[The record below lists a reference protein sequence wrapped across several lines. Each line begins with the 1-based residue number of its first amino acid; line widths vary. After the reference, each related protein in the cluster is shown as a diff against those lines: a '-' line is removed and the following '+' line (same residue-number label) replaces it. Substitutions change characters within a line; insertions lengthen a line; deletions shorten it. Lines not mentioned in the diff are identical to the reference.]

1 MSISLVLIN
10 IMRMCI
16 MRIDEIQFKNFR
28 KFVDGKIKFPESKD
42 DLHLIIADNGV
53 GKTTFLNAI
62 TWCLYNIEPKTKGKE
77 SEAYTVLNSKIVDA
91 ANDDDECSASVMMRV
106 SDESVSLVIR
116 RESIFKINSISS
128 EYYEEHGFREELID
142 QKVSL
147 VVKEKGKD
155 SFPILDEDE
164 IDRYISSFVPESI
177 NEFFFFDMEKLDDYF
192 LTNSNI
198 RKQTEKLSH
207 IQVLKSMNT
216 RMENVIDDYDE
227 LIVKTP
233 ESEELWEQYKTM
245 NNNCSSIETEL
256 NELTENY
263 ELLKEEYDGLVS
275 KLKNIDSVSKLQK
288 DLEKLD
294 EKIESNKISSNSQKN
309 QLNDLVIKKSPNI
322 FVKNAFENCL
332 DIIKEYNKD
341 EDYIEEI
348 YLTRSI
354 DDKKCLLCEHDL
366 DDNSIGLINEKIIK
380 FYSIPPEIKFLDK
393 NFKSLFVN
401 LLKDNETYLEQDE
414 NYQNVIDTL
423 DENISDFED
432 EKSELENEIDV
443 IIGLKEDTD
452 RRDELKEELEKLN
465 TKITKKSIKV
475 EDLKKSADLKY
486 EEYEK
491 ALSDE
496 KDVLIVKKKKNLL
509 KLSKDVVYKTYLK
522 IMDETR
528 LLIEKTTND
537 NFKNTIRKKESF
549 DRITLDENY
558 SIKLYDGDRVIT
570 ASASASETQILAL
583 SFALAVHSISNYI
596 SPLVIDTPLAR
607 TSGINKSNMAKAY
620 LDVSDGRQIVLVLF
634 DDEYTDA
641 VKTVLPKNNFNF
653 IRFKES
659 EDESEIFIVEG

>member
-1 MSISLVLIN
+1 
-10 IMRMCI
+10 
-16 MRIDEIQFKNFR
+16 MRIDEIRFKNFR
-28 KFVDGKIKFPESKD
+28 KFVDGVIKFPENKE

-62 TWCLYNIEPKTKGKE
+62 TWCLYNTEPKTKGKE
-77 SEAYTVLNSKIVDA
+77 SEAYTVLNSKLAETAKDGEIL
-91 ANDDDECSASVMMRV
+91 SASVVMRV
-106 SDESVSLVIR
+106 SDERVSLVIR
-116 RESIFKINSISS
+116 REATFKINSISS
-128 EYYEEHGFREELID
+128 EYYKEHGFREEFID
-142 QKVSL
+142 QKPSL
-147 VVKEKGKD
+147 VLKEKGKD
-155 SFPILDEDE
+155 SVPILDKDE
-164 IDRYISSFVPESI
+164 IERYITSFVPESI

-207 IQVLKSMNT
+207 IQVLKSMMG
-216 RMENVIDDYDE
+216 RMDNVIDDYDE

-233 ESEELWEQYKTM
+233 ESEKLWEEYKVI
-245 NNNCSSIETEL
+245 NNNCSSIEE
-256 NELTENY
+256 ELTETISNY
-263 ELLKEEYDGLVS
+263 DPLKEEYDGLVS
-275 KLKNIDSVSKLQK
+275 KLKNIESVSKLQN

-294 EKIESNKISSNSQKN
+294 EKIESNKNSLNSQKN

-322 FVKNAFENCL
+322 FVKEAFEDCL
-332 DIIKEYNKD
+332 DIIKQHNKD

-348 YLTRSI
+348 YLARSI
-354 DDKKCLLCEHDL
+354 DDKKCLLCEQDL
-366 DDNSIGLINEKIIK
+366 DDSSIDLINEKIMK

-393 NFKSLFVN
+393 NYKSLFVN
-401 LLKDNETYLEQDE
+401 LLKDNEDYLNQDE

-423 DENISDFED
+423 EGNVTDFEK
-432 EKSELENEIDV
+432 EKADLEEEIDV
-443 IIGLKEDTD
+443 IIGLKDDTD
-452 RRDELKEELEKLN
+452 RRDELKELLEDLNATINQKSFKL
-465 TKITKKSIKV
+465 
-475 EDLKKSADLKY
+475 EELKKSADSKY
-486 EEYEK
+486 QEYEK

-509 KLSKDVVYKTYLK
+509 KLAKEVVNKTYLQ

-528 LLIEKTTND
+528 LLIEKTTTE

-607 TSGINKSNMAKAY
+607 TSGVNKSNMAKAY
-620 LDVSDGRQIVLVLF
+620 LDVSEGRQIVLVLF
-634 DDEYTDA
+634 DDEYTDS

-659 EDESEIFIVEG
+659 EDESEIYIEED

>member
-1 MSISLVLIN
+1 MH
-10 IMRMCI
+10 I
-16 MRIDEIQFKNFR
+16 MRIDEIRFNNFR
-28 KFVDGKIKFPESKD
+28 KFVDGVVEFPKSKD

-62 TWCLYNIEPKTKGKE
+62 TWCLYNSEPKTKGKE
-77 SEAYTVLNSKIVDA
+77 SEAYTVLNSKIAETAKDGE
-91 ANDDDECSASVMMRV
+91 ECSASVVMKV
-106 SDESVSLVIR
+106 SDEHVSLVIR

-128 EYYEEHGFREELID
+128 DYYKEHGFREEFKD

-147 VVKEKGKD
+147 VVKEKGGD
-155 SFPILDEDE
+155 AFPILDEDE

-207 IQVLKSMNT
+207 IQVLKSMMG
-216 RMENVIDDYDE
+216 RIDNVIDDYDE

-233 ESEELWEQYKTM
+233 ESEELWEEYKTI
-245 NNNCSSIETEL
+245 NNNCSSIEKEL
-256 NELTENY
+256 NETTANY

-275 KLKNIDSVSKLQK
+275 KLKNIESVSKLQE

-294 EKIESNKISSNSQKN
+294 EKIESNKNSLDSQKN

-322 FVKNAFENCL
+322 FVKCAFENCL
-332 DIIKEYNKD
+332 DIIKEHNKD

-366 DDNSIGLINEKIIK
+366 DEGSIDLINEKIMK

-393 NFKSLFVN
+393 NYKSLFVN
-401 LLKDNETYLEQDE
+401 LLKDNEDYLKQDE

-423 DENISDFED
+423 EDNISDFEK
-432 EKSELENEIDV
+432 EKTDLENEIDV

-452 RRDELKEELEKLN
+452 RRDELKGLLDDLN
-465 TKITKKSIKV
+465 TKITQKSFKL
-475 EDLKKSADLKY
+475 EELKKSADSKY
-486 EEYEK
+486 QEYEK

-496 KDVLIVKKKKNLL
+496 KDVMIVKKKKNLL
-509 KLSKDVVYKTYLK
+509 KHSKDVVYKTYLK

-528 LLIEKTTND
+528 LLIEKTTTD

-558 SIKLYDGDRVIT
+558 SINLYDGDRVIT

-607 TSGINKSNMAKAY
+607 TSGVNKSNMAKAY
-620 LDVSDGRQIVLVLF
+620 LDVSESRQIVLVLF
-634 DDEYTDA
+634 DDEYTDS
-641 VKTVLPKNNFNF
+641 VKSVLPRNNFNF

-659 EDESEIFIVEG
+659 EDESEIFIERD

>member
-1 MSISLVLIN
+1 MN
-10 IMRMCI
+10 IMRMHI
-16 MRIDEIQFKNFR
+16 MRIDEIRFKNFR
-28 KFVDGKIKFPESKD
+28 KFVDGVIKFPENKE

-62 TWCLYNIEPKTKGKE
+62 TWCLYNTEPKTKGKE
-77 SEAYTVLNSKIVDA
+77 SEAYTVLNSKLAETAKDGEIL
-91 ANDDDECSASVMMRV
+91 SASVVMRV
-106 SDESVSLVIR
+106 SDERVSLVIR
-116 RESIFKINSISS
+116 REATFKINSISS
-128 EYYEEHGFREELID
+128 EYYKEHGFREEFID
-142 QKVSL
+142 QKPSL
-147 VVKEKGKD
+147 VLKEKGKD
-155 SFPILDEDE
+155 SVPILDKDE
-164 IDRYISSFVPESI
+164 IERYITSFVPESI

-207 IQVLKSMNT
+207 IQVLKSMMG
-216 RMENVIDDYDE
+216 RMDNVIDDYDE

-233 ESEELWEQYKTM
+233 ESEKLWEEYKVI
-245 NNNCSSIETEL
+245 NNNCSSIEE
-256 NELTENY
+256 ELTETISNY
-263 ELLKEEYDGLVS
+263 DPLKEEYDGLVS
-275 KLKNIDSVSKLQK
+275 KLKNIESVSKLQN

-294 EKIESNKISSNSQKN
+294 EKIESNKNSLNSQKN

-322 FVKNAFENCL
+322 FVKEAFEDCL
-332 DIIKEYNKD
+332 DIIKQHNKD

-348 YLTRSI
+348 YLARSI
-354 DDKKCLLCEHDL
+354 DDKKCLLCEQDL
-366 DDNSIGLINEKIIK
+366 DDSSIDLINEKIMK

-393 NFKSLFVN
+393 NYKSLFVN
-401 LLKDNETYLEQDE
+401 LLKDNEDYLNQDE

-423 DENISDFED
+423 EGNVTDFEK
-432 EKSELENEIDV
+432 EKADLEEEIDV
-443 IIGLKEDTD
+443 IIGLKDDTD
-452 RRDELKEELEKLN
+452 RRDELKELLEDLNATINQKSFKL
-465 TKITKKSIKV
+465 
-475 EDLKKSADLKY
+475 EELKKSADSKY
-486 EEYEK
+486 QEYEK

-509 KLSKDVVYKTYLK
+509 KLAKEVVNKTYLQ

-528 LLIEKTTND
+528 LLIEKTTTE

-607 TSGINKSNMAKAY
+607 TSGVNKSNMAKAY
-620 LDVSDGRQIVLVLF
+620 LDVSEGRQIVLVLF
-634 DDEYTDA
+634 DDEYTDS

-659 EDESEIFIVEG
+659 EDESEIYIEED